1 MYEARGPAGSP
12 LTRDMLNQEEESYV
26 AGAPEEN
33 NATFYT
39 PKQAREINFFAL
51 PIGAGPNDQLLASD
65 DPTVYTYQ
73 MPSGDIYYV
82 PTYAV
87 DQSLSEPRSV
97 SEAATRAVDYI
108 PSVSEAWDMAKA
120 IPGEAWGT
128 IDRAVN
134 GGATF
139 GDVAAIAGGMAG
151 TGAPMVAPEGA
162 VGMFI
167 GRRANLTP
175 EQNAGLSTAAYAARS
190 DPTLDASPELW
201 ESTGWNYNPDERR
214 WYSEIDDSEAKF
226 NFEAPALEAAVQQY
240 GTTTA
245 RFGDAFDHPLF
256 FQNYPAIADMTLVF
270 KPTTDKHYDGAFR
283 NGNTLEINV
292 PASGPFDMDA
302 IKSVLLHEAQHAVQ
316 LAEGWRGQG
325 MNPDWVAG
333 KGDNHNFEGVLGQS
347 TEVDNYVRNA
357 GMYNR
362 ASFEEDLI
370 FEYENNP
377 RQVYQQ
383 LKNDTG
389 LDMTVRDIIM
399 RDYEGMTGMR
409 PTPASTSDAPQ
420 GWGAVS
426 PITLDEYKQV
436 ISEEAER
443 LYQDLGTYNL
453 PDNVTGPI
461 NTFLE
466 QVQPTTF
473 VAYRSEAGEKGARNT
488 QVRGALTQLER
499 RAAHPPSTEDLQTIP
514 TWYYDEQI
522 KRRDAAAQ
530 AIRQYLGKTGNSPTT
545 SAGAAPSPN
554 STAPRYTSPTY
565 PRKEPLPST
574 NTNQGNVVATYRSPV
589 AEVAANMTIPNG
601 GIKGSQF
608 IKELHDNPSVRNSEV
623 KALGLN
629 IDPQRRYTREEM
641 QQIVDASTYRVEA
654 RAGGNQYRST
664 QRQPV
669 TDPETDYQELI
680 VTGARGFDDDPNKPS
695 TFRAR
700 GQHYTDDTLAH
711 TRFSVRSSDEGN
723 YILVEEIQSDLVQAG
738 WERQRDIPSTFAD
751 WMKWQYRDGASYPA
765 LDLEEFATD
774 SQMMQALQRNSQE
787 KTNESRDNI
796 ARLVVDRLPNWSQQS
811 RIVRDLIGDYED
823 FNKVQNQPRVSDPPI
838 TNEREYTRALV
849 QGIMGYAEQ
858 NGIDEIV
865 FPPFERIVAQ
875 RFKPGTP
882 EYDNALSEKSGFYRT
897 YVSSLNN
904 TIAELQDE
912 FGAENIDV
920 GTRALTYSGTTAT
933 MSPRIQQVTSDF
945 NRIQNREYD
954 EDFLNYLQTTYGEG
968 YEEIPTRAALMHR
981 AANLPTPPAREEGI
995 YIDISKLRQNYDL
1008 TRPRF
1013 KDGGLVT
1020 QTTQALGGAI

>member
-26 AGAPEEN
+26 AGAPEAPSWGVSEDGRPI
-33 NATFYT
+33 TTKFYT
-39 PKQAREINFFAL
+39 PEEAREISFFSL
-51 PIGAGPNDQLLASD
+51 PAESGPNDQLIASD
-65 DPTVYTYQ
+65 DPSVYTYQ
-73 MPSGDIYYV
+73 MPSGDIYYIPAYSQSTSLDV
-82 PTYAV
+82 P
-87 DQSLSEPRSV
+87 DSV
-97 SEAATRAVDYI
+97 GEAASRAWEAV
-108 PSVSEAWDMAKA
+108 PSVGEVWETAKA
-120 IPGEAWGT
+120 IPREAWGT
-128 IDRAVN
+128 VDRAVN

-175 EQNAGLSTAAYAARS
+175 EQQAGLNVAA
-190 DPTLDASPELW
+190 DANQPLPNGSPEMW
-201 ESTGWNYNPDERR
+201 ESTGWNFNPDERR
-214 WYSEIDDSEAKF
+214 WFSEIDDSEAKF
-226 NFEAPALEAAVQQY
+226 NFDAPALEAAVQQY

-256 FQNYPAIADMTLVF
+256 FQNYPAIADMNLVF
-270 KPTTDKHYDGAFR
+270 KPTAGDPYGGRFR
-283 NGNTLEINV
+283 DGNTLEIDV
-292 PASGPFDMDA
+292 PASGPFDMPA

-333 KGDNHNFEGVLGQS
+333 KGTNHNFEGVLGQS

-362 ASFEEDLI
+362 ATFEEDLI

-389 LDMTVRDIIM
+389 LYMTVRDIIM
-399 RDYEGMTGMR
+399 RDYESMTGTR

-488 QVRGALTQLER
+488 QGRGALNQLER
-499 RAAHPPSTEDLQTIP
+499 RAAHPPSTEDLQSVP
-514 TWYYDEQI
+514 TWYYDEQV
-522 KRRDAAAQ
+522 KRRDAAAA
-530 AIRQYLGKTGNSPTT
+530 AISQWLGKTGNSPTT
-545 SAGAAPSPN
+545 GAGTAPSPN
-554 STAPRYTSPTY
+554 SAAPRYTSPTY
-565 PRKEPLPST
+565 PRKEPQPST
-574 NTNQGNVVATYRSPV
+574 GTNQGNVVATYRSPV

-608 IKELHDNPSVRNSEV
+608 IKELRDNPSVRNSEV

-641 QQIVDASTYRVEA
+641 QQIVDGSTYRVEA
-654 RAGGNQYRST
+654 RTGGNQYRST

-680 VTGARGFDDDPNKPS
+680 VTGARGFDDDPNKPP

-723 YILVEEIQSDLVQAG
+723 YILVEEMQSDLVQAG
-738 WERQRDIPSTFAD
+738 WEKPINNMSFTD
-751 WMKWQYRDGASYPA
+751 WQLQQYAPNSP
-765 LDLEEFATD
+765 DLKEN
-774 SQMMQALQRNSQE
+774 M
-787 KTNESRDNI
+787 
-796 ARLVVDRLPNWSQQS
+796 ARLDTPEGRELLDRAFSVSYENTANRNAAVEQIGQILNSPWVVGRYIQDW
-811 RIVRDLIGDYED
+811 RDYKSAKDNLV
-823 FNKVQNQPRVSDPPI
+823 NTSLPPI

-849 QGIMGYAEQ
+849 QGIMGYAEK

-882 EYDNALSEKSGFYRT
+882 EYENALSIPLLFLYMYQIYR
-897 YVSSLNN
+897 
-904 TIAELQDE
+904 
-912 FGAENIDV
+912 G
-920 GTRALTYSGTTAT
+920 
-933 MSPRIQQVTSDF
+933 
-945 NRIQNREYD
+945 
-954 EDFLNYLQTTYGEG
+954 
-968 YEEIPTRAALMHR
+968 
-981 AANLPTPPAREEGI
+981 
-995 YIDISKLRQNYDL
+995 
-1008 TRPRF
+1008 
-1013 KDGGLVT
+1013 
-1020 QTTQALGGAI
+1020 